1 MKNKIV
7 LAYLLMCCTLA
18 VPVTAQAASDTT
30 VSEAAELKTAMDV
43 SGGDAAGENP
53 VLPQSFKVGE
63 VPIVQASEETFTV
76 GDWSYK
82 TITGGVSI
90 TAYGGSDATITLPTT
105 VAYNNTT
112 YKVRSVD
119 MLAFSGNETLESLTI
134 PAQITSLGYRAFDRC
149 VNLKQI
155 TFQGDITVGSDCPFR
170 GAGVNGDGVEVIF
183 EDGVTTIPENLF
195 YGGEKKDYL
204 YANIVKVQMP
214 DTVTSIGRCAF
225 NNCYYLTDFH
235 LSDKLTSIGEY
246 AFQNC
251 ESLTSLDF
259 PETLTSISG
268 GAYSGCTGLKEIKIN
283 SDVNEYSTTSPGN
296 FNGAGANSG
305 GIKVTFSEGVTK
317 VGESLFC
324 GDNERDSR
332 YAHITE
338 VVLPDTVTSIG
349 IRAFQNCYDLQEI
362 TMSNKLAQIY
372 SDAFSDCVS
381 LKRVEFPETLGTI
394 GGGAFSGCT
403 SLNSIVLP
411 ENTVNLGGGAF
422 RDCSNLMYIEIQG
435 NVNRFWSTTTAYDY
449 RNYAC
454 FSGAGAAQEK
464 LEVVFGPKVTVVPSY
479 LFATG
484 AEKTDNKH
492 AFITDVT
499 VPDSVTEIQDGA
511 FYNCYSLKNVKI
523 GNNVKKV
530 GNKAFYD
537 CEALTEVELA
547 NRTAEIGDSAFANCS
562 GLKDIYISKSAQTLG
577 ETIFDGCDDLTM
589 HAPKNSVAAAYAKD
603 NNINLVETTAVED
616 AFVDIEDGA
625 WYVPSVQYV
634 YDNGFMTGKGD
645 RFGTYDNLTR
655 SEFVTTLYSRAGK
668 PAVTYN
674 PTFKDVE
681 EGAWYTAPI
690 MWAYQNGIVS
700 GYADGNFGVYD
711 MISREQLALMMYKY
725 ADLQQYDTSYEE
737 GTLSSF
743 SDETQVSTWAQNAV
757 QWAVTHGIMS
767 GKGKASDGKTILD
780 PQGKATRAECATMI
794 WKFFNIQG

>member
-7 LAYLLMCCTLA
+7 LAYLLLCCTLA
-18 VPVTAQAASDTT
+18 VPMNAQAASDTA
-30 VSEAAELKTAMDV
+30 VSEAVELEVATDV
-43 SGGDAAGENP
+43 SGGDAVESP
-53 VLPQSFKVGE
+53 VLPQTVGVQE
-63 VPIVQASEETFTV
+63 ASAVQASEETFTV

-82 TITGGVSI
+82 TTTGGVSI
-90 TAYGGSDATITLPTT
+90 TAYSGSNATITLPTE
-105 VAYNNTT
+105 VAYNNKI

-119 MLAFSGNETLESLTI
+119 MLAFSGNKTLESLTI
-134 PAQITSLGYRAFDRC
+134 PVQITGLGYRAFDQC

-155 TFQGDITVGSDCPFR
+155 IFQGDVTVGGSDCPFR
-170 GAGVNGDGVEVIF
+170 GAGVNGEGVEVIF
-183 EDGVTTIPENLF
+183 EDGVTSIPENLF
-195 YGGEKKDYL
+195 YGGDKDSYL

-214 DTVTSIGRCAF
+214 DTVLSIGRCAF

-259 PETLTSISG
+259 PESLTNISS
-268 GAYSGCTGLKEIKIN
+268 GAYSGCTGLKEIKVN
-283 SDVNEYSTTSPGN
+283 SDINEYSTSFPGN
-296 FNGAGANSG
+296 FNGAGAKSG
-305 GIKVTFSEGVTK
+305 GIKVTYSEGVTE
-317 VGESLFC
+317 VVSSLFC
-324 GDNERDSR
+324 GDDKQDNK

-349 IRAFQNCYDLQEI
+349 SRAFQNCYDLKEI

-372 SDAFSDCVS
+372 SDAFSGCTS
-381 LKRVEFPETLGTI
+381 LKGVEFPETLGTI

-422 RDCSNLMYIEIQG
+422 RDCSNLVYIEIQG
-435 NVNRFWSTTTAYDY
+435 NVNRFWSITTTYGY

-454 FSGAGAAQEK
+454 FSGAGSGQKK

-511 FYNCYSLKNVKI
+511 FYNCYSLENIKI

-537 CEALTEVELA
+537 CVALTEVELA
-547 NRTAEIGDSAFANCS
+547 NRTAQIGDSAFANCS

-589 HAPKNSVAAAYAKD
+589 HAPKNSVAAAYAKN
-603 NNINLVETTAVED
+603 NNINLIETTAVED
-616 AFVDIEDGA
+616 AFSDVEDGA

-634 YDNGFMTGKGD
+634 YDNKLMTGKGD
-645 RFGTYDNLTR
+645 RFGTNDNLTR
-655 SEFVTTLYSRAGK
+655 SEFVTTLYSQAGRPK
-668 PAVTYN
+668 VTYS
-674 PTFKDVE
+674 PIFKDVE

-690 MWAYQNGIVS
+690 IWAYQNGIVG

-725 ADLQQYDTSYEE
+725 ADSQNYDTSYED
-737 GTLSSF
+737 GTLAAF
-743 SDETQVSTWAQNAV
+743 SDRDKISTWAQDAV
-757 QWAVTHGIMS
+757 QWAVTHQIMS
-767 GKGKASDGKTILD
+767 GKGKGSDGKSILD

-794 WKFFNIQG
+794 WKFFTME